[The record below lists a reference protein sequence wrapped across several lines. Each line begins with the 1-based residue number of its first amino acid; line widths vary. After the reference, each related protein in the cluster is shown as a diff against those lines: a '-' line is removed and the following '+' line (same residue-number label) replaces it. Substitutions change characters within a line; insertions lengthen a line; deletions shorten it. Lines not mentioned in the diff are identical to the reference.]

1 MSFISIRDQVVAVRL
16 LQNVIR
22 RNRVP
27 NGLLF
32 WGPSGVGKRLAA
44 LEFAKSLNCGAQS
57 GDACGAC
64 LSCRKIADGN
74 HPDVKVIVPAGRA
87 RIISVEAV
95 NFMNDLSM
103 YRPFEGA
110 WRVFILLDADRM
122 GIPAQNHFLKTLE
135 EPPSKTLFIL
145 ITEYPRLLLPT
156 IRSRCQQIRFGALRP
171 ATVVELLRR
180 THDLPAA
187 TAQAIAAVAQGQMS
201 RAIDLV
207 ETEKRT
213 VVLNVTE
220 RLRAGE
226 DPLTVSEEFVN
237 HLRSEADAIKSAL
250 KAELEEEE
258 DEAVELSGE
267 DAADQK
273 KEQLALAEAKVRQAI
288 MEYLYLLKTWYR
300 DLLVYRETGQT
311 EAVMNRDETAKMS
324 PAASDDMDAKLQAVE
339 KAWVYIE
346 RNLNMDRVFR
356 DLFFVLAP

>member
-1 MSFISIRDQVVAVRL
+1 
-16 LQNVIR
+16 
-22 RNRVP
+22 
-27 NGLLF
+27 
-32 WGPSGVGKRLAA
+32 VGKRLAA
-44 LEFAKSLNCGAQS
+44 LEFAKSLNCGVRP

-64 LSCRKIADGN
+64 LSCRKTMDGN
-74 HPDVKVIVPAGRA
+74 HPDVKVIMPAGKS
-87 RIISVEAV
+87 RIIPVETI

-110 WRVFILLDADRM
+110 WRVFIVLDADRM
-122 GIPAQNHFLKTLE
+122 GIPAQNHLLKTLE
-135 EPPSKTLFIL
+135 EPPSNTLFIL
-145 ITEYPRLLLPT
+145 ISEYPRLLLPT

-171 ATVVELLRR
+171 ETVVELLRQ
-180 THDLPAA
+180 THDLPEA
-187 TAQAIAAVAQGQMS
+187 TAQAIAAVSQGQMS

-220 RLRAGE
+220 RLRTGE
-226 DPLTVSEEFVN
+226 DPLTLSEEFVN
-237 HLRSEADAIKSAL
+237 HLKSEADAIKSAL

-258 DEAVELSGE
+258 EAVELSGE

-273 KEQLALAEAKVRQAI
+273 KEQLALAEAMVRQTI

-311 EAVMNRDETAKMS
+311 EAVMNRDETAKMR
-324 PAASDDMDAKLQAVE
+324 PAVSEDMDAKLQAVE